1 MRNVCYFNG
10 VRWIH
15 DYQVCITKIKLNSF
29 NCFLINLLVFI
40 FVHLKKDAC
49 VDKLERFMRGELN
62 IRNVDT
68 RTGLGRGI
76 DLTAPSTPGTASSMR
91 TNPPSYQRMHSNDSN
106 KDLKDGINN
115 GRISD

>member
-1 MRNVCYFNG
+1 
-10 VRWIH
+10 
-15 DYQVCITKIKLNSF
+15 
-29 NCFLINLLVFI
+29 
-40 FVHLKKDAC
+40 
-49 VDKLERFMRGELN
+49 MRGELN